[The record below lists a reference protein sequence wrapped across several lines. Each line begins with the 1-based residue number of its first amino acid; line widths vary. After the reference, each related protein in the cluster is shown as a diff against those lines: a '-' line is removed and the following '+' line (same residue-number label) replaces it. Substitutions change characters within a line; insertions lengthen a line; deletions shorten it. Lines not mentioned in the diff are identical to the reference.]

1 MQFKKT
7 LFFENC
13 LLFLLK
19 KALNLF
25 NYKNTKISYSDSGK
39 GNVVLL
45 LHGFLE
51 DATMW
56 KNIIPHLEKRYR
68 VIAVDL
74 LGHGKSECYGYIHT
88 MEDQADML
96 FALITDLRLRKVS
109 LIGHSMGGYVAL
121 AFAELYPDHI
131 RSMILLNSSAQPDSP
146 ERKINRD
153 RAIEVVKKNSTAFVR
168 MAVQNLFN
176 ADAHKLVSKQIEALT
191 QQALK
196 TPVQGIIA
204 ALEGMKIRIDREAL
218 LHFSPYPKLMIA
230 GEDDTIIPL
239 EDVKNQTEGTEVAL
253 EIIPG
258 GHVST
263 IEQEAKVLAIII
275 GFLKKNG

>member
-1 MQFKKT
+1 MFI
-7 LFFENC
+7 
-13 LLFLLK
+13 
-19 KALNLF
+19 
-25 NYKNTKISYSDSGK
+25 YKNTKISYSDSGK

-56 KNIIPHLEKRYR
+56 KNAILHLEKRYR

-74 LGHGKSECYGYIHT
+74 LGHGKSECYGYVHT

-96 FALITDLRLRKVS
+96 FALISDLRLRKVS

-131 RSMILLNSSAQPDSP
+131 RSLVLLNSSAQADSE
-146 ERKINRD
+146 ERKINRN
-153 RAIEVVKKNSTAFVR
+153 RAIEVVKNNSTAFVR
-168 MAVQNLFN
+168 MATQNLFN
-176 ADAHKLVSKQIEALT
+176 AEAHQLFPKQIEALT
-191 QQALK
+191 QQALQ
-196 TPVQGIIA
+196 TPLQGIIA

-230 GEDDTIIPL
+230 SENDTIIPL
-239 EDVKNQTEGTEVAL
+239 EDVKNQTESTDVTL

-263 IEQEAKVLAIII
+263 IEQESKVISIITS
-275 GFLKKNG
+275 FLKKNG